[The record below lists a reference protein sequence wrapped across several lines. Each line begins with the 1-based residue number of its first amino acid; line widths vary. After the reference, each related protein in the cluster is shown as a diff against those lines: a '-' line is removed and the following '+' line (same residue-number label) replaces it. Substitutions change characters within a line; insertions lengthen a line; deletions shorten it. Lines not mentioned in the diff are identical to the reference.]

1 MQTSLMATE
10 QRIQL
15 PWLLS
20 TELARYRLTDA
31 FSSTMYLAAGVC
43 REMNTRV
50 RSSKISPGCRS
61 YVVRCV
67 GLGPFGG

>member
-1 MQTSLMATE
+1 MPPCISKDREFLVAAAGIAPDADELMATE

-31 FSSTMYLAAGVC
+31 FSSIPCILL
-43 REMNTRV
+43 R
-50 RSSKISPGCRS
+50 GCVAR
-61 YVVRCV
+61 
-67 GLGPFGG
+67 